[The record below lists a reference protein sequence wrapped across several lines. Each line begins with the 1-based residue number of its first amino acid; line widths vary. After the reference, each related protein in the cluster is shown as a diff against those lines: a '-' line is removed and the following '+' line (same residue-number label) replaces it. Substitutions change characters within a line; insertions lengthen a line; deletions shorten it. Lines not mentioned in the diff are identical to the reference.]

1 MSVSHLP
8 EDVGANDGLA
18 VNLKHL
24 PDATDAYRLSAGHD
38 LFDMSEGIEGSLK
51 GQDAKLERNS
61 VQRDGEA
68 SVLNFNTF
76 RDVGSLLRR
85 CFLSRHIHNSRL
97 LLPFIAEKKSRP
109 SILIG
114 M

>member
-1 MSVSHLP
+1 MLNCMSPIH
-8 EDVGANDGLA
+8 
-18 VNLKHL
+18 
-24 PDATDAYRLSAGHD
+24 DAQPAFRAPRIRNRLTDLV
-38 LFDMSEGIEGSLK
+38 EK
-51 GQDAKLERNS
+51 
-61 VQRDGEA
+61 V
-68 SVLNFNTF
+68 NTF

-109 SILIG
+109 VGCCPGENSEFAWHRDASQSILIG